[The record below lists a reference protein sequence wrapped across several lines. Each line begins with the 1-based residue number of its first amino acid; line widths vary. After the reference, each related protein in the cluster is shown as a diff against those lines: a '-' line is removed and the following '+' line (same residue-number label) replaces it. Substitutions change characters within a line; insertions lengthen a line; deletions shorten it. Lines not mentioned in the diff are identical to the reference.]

1 VFSLLAFFA
10 DENEAKGV
18 QPRVAIQA
26 APQKWLFEAGG
37 RRRFKFSSVNLILG
51 VVDCI
56 VYFGACGIA
65 GEWRWRF
72 FF

>member
-1 VFSLLAFFA
+1 MILMLSCVFVTGVFA

-37 RRRFKFSSVNLILG
+37 RRRFKFSSVNQFWG
-51 VVDCI
+51 WW
-56 VYFGACGIA
+56 IA
-65 GEWRWRF
+65 
-72 FF
+72 